1 MRQSAVNE
9 WMNEW
14 MNSLEGWRRWLHE
27 RNWMYQCWSL
37 QPVSG
42 AFKKKQRRAVPPQ
55 HDLKI
60 EGAIVA
66 PPKGEWEIRFIRLL
80 FKIQIT
86 HLCPSNNRMLQLT
99 SKLIFPVTSF
109 FGLFRAT
116 DVLVHGS
123 SSSTRANLVSSKVIV
138 STLPRMTILMTN
150 LSL

>member
-1 MRQSAVNE
+1 MVTRKKLDVSVLIAPTCQWCFQEEAKESCSTTARLKNRRGNRSTAQRGVGNTIYSFAVQ
-9 WMNEW
+9 
-14 MNSLEGWRRWLHE
+14 NSNHSH
-27 RNWMYQCWSL
+27 MSIK
-37 QPVSG
+37 QPY
-42 AFKKKQRRAVPPQ
+42 
-55 HDLKI
+55 H
-60 EGAIVA
+60 
-66 PPKGEWEIRFIRLL
+66 
-80 FKIQIT
+80 
-86 HLCPSNNRMLQLT
+86 MLQLT